1 MRRADGFEPI
11 RDTGNQKQRRQV
23 DTSELRRMADAVS
36 ALERPVGHGNLAVRT
51 SLLGVEIT
59 SRGLPFWAKITGL
72 HDDGLGTTCYSFSEL
87 WDDGAG
93 NFAVLDNGRK
103 GFATVPI
110 NQAYEVTKNAT
121 VPTDGTA
128 IVIMWL
134 SYNAITYEFWWPGGS
149 ATTFTAPVTFTANV
163 TFTGPLVFT
172 WTTVTLAGE
181 VKFPTTTSVSVAP
194 AAVLIVPTLIVG
206 AAIGGGPPT
215 YSSTVGALICDGKY
229 LWQNGGTTDWYGYWP
244 IKSTDFATSIAVT
257 GGIPYLTGT
266 GTTIVTS
273 GLTYTTTTGLLVTG
287 TTGGYSVTT
296 TDAVTNTTTTVE
308 AITHN
313 SSNTV
318 TTNFG
323 LVQLVRLQSS
333 TTADTTAVTITTTW
347 ATATH
352 AHRKPRYT
360 IGLTDGDAGTL
371 EMIRGETDGAVVQVS
386 ILGGAVVTNVGL
398 IVRAPSATYTAL
410 KVQAAAT
417 PSADVFM
424 IANSGGTAQVRV
436 DSTFKT
442 WFVAG
447 TTAGA
452 SLNIASGVAPTSPV
466 EGDIWYDG
474 THLYFEDSSG
484 AVDLL
489 SGMAIGAPVSGGTAG
504 YALYVDGSGNLAQT
518 NNLQLTSTSGGAAF
532 VGVSN
537 SSTTTGHLGL
547 DAGTNAYGAAGL
559 YGTLAGY
566 LGSKNNHTGVDSAGY
581 FTDGTRLVD
590 LCDGTSAVNLTGP
603 LRLSGSTS
611 GFVGF
616 IVPAAAGS
624 TTYTLPAA
632 DGSAGDSL
640 QTDASGNLSWGP
652 SSSTT
657 GTSGQVA
664 VAPAYALT
672 GSFAN
677 VTSATFTA
685 PATGT
690 YIVLAKVRTSDSSGT
705 NSQITC
711 KLRNT
716 TSNADLEQDGETEV
730 AIAMTQVTITM
741 PLLAV
746 AALTSGDVVYVQGK
760 TNNAGQVVSVTLLY
774 VRLA

>member
-23 DTSELRRMADAVS
+23 DTSEMRRMAAAVS
-36 ALERPVGHGNLAVRT
+36 ALERPQVHGSLAVRT
-51 SLLGVEIT
+51 SILGVEIT

-163 TFTGPLVFT
+163 TFTGPLTFT
-172 WTTVTLAGE
+172 WTSVTLAGE

-229 LWQNGGTTDWYGYWP
+229 LWQNGGTTDWYGYIP

-273 GLTYTTTTGLLVTG
+273 GLTYTTTGGLVVTG

-313 SSNTV
+313 SGGTV

-360 IGLTDGDAGTL
+360 ISLTDGDVGLL

-398 IVRAPSATYTAL
+398 IVRAPAATYTAL

-417 PSADVFM
+417 PSANVFEV
-424 IANSGGTAQVRV
+424 ADSGGTPKIWA
-436 DSTFKT
+436 DSAFGVNAGSLHANSTLT
-442 WFVAG
+442 LASGNNVNIGVTGGTGYILTYNGPGTGYIPLVLDGSTVTLSQSGTPLLVAG
-447 TTAGA
+447 SSKVTVSNLDVTGNV
-452 SLNIASGVAPTSPV
+452 SSVGVACTSVWATGNTAPATGQV
-466 EGDIWYDG
+466 VRMLVTGGSGYVQAYDF
-474 THLYFEDSSG
+474 T
-484 AVDLL
+484 
-489 SGMAIGAPVSGGTAG
+489 GG
-504 YALYVDGSGNLAQT
+504 ALYPLI
-518 NNLQLTSTSGGAAF
+518 
-532 VGVSN
+532 
-537 SSTTTGHLGL
+537 
-547 DAGTNAYGAAGL
+547 
-559 YGTLAGY
+559 LAG
-566 LGSKNNHTGVDSAGY
+566 ST
-581 FTDGTRLVD
+581 
-590 LCDGTSAVNLTGP
+590 LT
-603 LRLSGSTS
+603 LTVGSTS
-611 GFVGF
+611 Y
-616 IVPAAAGS
+616 IMPA
-624 TTYTLPAA
+624 T

-664 VAPAYALT
+664 VTPSYALT
-672 GSFAN
+672 GSYAN
-677 VTSATFTA
+677 ITGATFTA
-685 PATGT
+685 PSTGT
-690 YIVLAKVRTSDSSGT
+690 YLIMAQVVTTDASSPASD
-705 NSQITC
+705 IHC

-716 TSNADLEQDGETEV
+716 TSNTNLGQPGESKV
-730 AIAMTQVTITM
+730 DVAMTAISLTM
-741 PLLAV
+741 PLFAI
-746 AALTSGDVVYVQGK
+746 AALTAADVVYVQGI
-760 TNNAGQVVSVTLLY
+760 TDDGGTVLSVLLTY